1 MRLKTM
7 NIHNYSMDKS
17 SDTNNNSE
25 EKKVNLD
32 DLKIENQ
39 EMALN
44 LMGQFLELAQKRG
57 AFTFQESAKI
67 YECIK
72 FFVPVPPSSEKS
84 N

>member
-1 MRLKTM
+1 M
-7 NIHNYSMDKS
+7 MDKS
-17 SDTNNNSE
+17 TDTTDTPA

-32 DLKIENQ
+32 DLKVENQ

-57 AFTFQESAKI
+57 AFNFQESSKI

-72 FFVPVPPSSEKS
+72 FFVPPSSTSE
-84 N
+84 NN

>member
-1 MRLKTM
+1 MCLKTILI
-7 NIHNYSMDKS
+7 NKYIMDKS
-17 SDTNNNSE
+17 TDTNNSPE

-32 DLKIENQ
+32 DLKVESQ

-57 AFTFQESAKI
+57 AFNFQESAKI

-72 FFVPVPPSSEKS
+72 FFVPVPPTSENK
-84 N
+84 

>member
-1 MRLKTM
+1 
-7 NIHNYSMDKS
+7 MDKS
-17 SDTNNNSE
+17 TDTTDTPA

-32 DLKIENQ
+32 DLKVENQ

-57 AFTFQESAKI
+57 AFNFQESSKI

-72 FFVPVPPSSEKS
+72 FFVPPSSTSE
-84 N
+84 NN

>member
-1 MRLKTM
+1 
-7 NIHNYSMDKS
+7 MDKS
-17 SDTNNNSE
+17 TDTTDTPA

-32 DLKIENQ
+32 DLKVENQ

-57 AFTFQESAKI
+57 AFNFQESAKI

-72 FFVPVPPSSEKS
+72 FFVPPSSTSENK
-84 N
+84 

>member
-17 SDTNNNSE
+17 TDTNNNSE

-44 LMGQFLELAQKRG
+44 LMGQFL
-57 AFTFQESAKI
+57 
-67 YECIK
+67 
-72 FFVPVPPSSEKS
+72 

>member
-1 MRLKTM
+1 
-7 NIHNYSMDKS
+7 MDKS
-17 SDTNNNSE
+17 TDTTDTPS

-32 DLKIENQ
+32 DLKVDNQ

-57 AFTFQESAKI
+57 AFNFQESAKI

-72 FFVPVPPSSEKS
+72 FFVPPSSTSENK
-84 N
+84 

>member
-1 MRLKTM
+1 MRLKNTFINKYIM
-7 NIHNYSMDKS
+7 EKS
-17 SDTNNNSE
+17 TNTNDTPE

-32 DLKIENQ
+32 NIKVESQ

-57 AFTFQESAKI
+57 AFNFQESAKI

-72 FFVPVPPSSEKS
+72 FFVPVPPASENK
-84 N
+84 

>member
-1 MRLKTM
+1 MRIKNTFINKYIM
-7 NIHNYSMDKS
+7 EKATNTN
-17 SDTNNNSE
+17 DTPE

-32 DLKIENQ
+32 DLKVESQ

-57 AFTFQESAKI
+57 AFNFQESAKI

-72 FFVPVPPSSEKS
+72 FFVPVPPASENK
-84 N
+84 

>member
-1 MRLKTM
+1 MCLKNTFI
-7 NIHNYSMDKS
+7 NKYIMDKS
-17 SDTNNNSE
+17 TETNENVE

-32 DLKIENQ
+32 DLKVESQ

-72 FFVPVPPSSEKS
+72 FFVPVPPTSDK
-84 N
+84 ND

>member
-1 MRLKTM
+1 
-7 NIHNYSMDKS
+7 MDKS
-17 SDTNNNSE
+17 TDTTDTPS

-32 DLKIENQ
+32 DLKVDNQ

-57 AFTFQESAKI
+57 AFNFQESAKI

-72 FFVPVPPSSEKS
+72 FFVPPSSTSQNK
-84 N
+84 

>member
-1 MRLKTM
+1 MRLKNTFINKYIM
-7 NIHNYSMDKS
+7 EKS
-17 SDTNNNSE
+17 TNTNDTPE

-32 DLKIENQ
+32 DLKVESQ

-57 AFTFQESAKI
+57 AFNFQESAKI

-72 FFVPVPPSSEKS
+72 FFVPVPPASENK
-84 N
+84 

>member
-1 MRLKTM
+1 
-7 NIHNYSMDKS
+7 MDKS
-17 SDTNNNSE
+17 TDTTDTPS

-32 DLKIENQ
+32 DLKVENQ

-57 AFTFQESAKI
+57 AFNFQESAKI

-72 FFVPVPPSSEKS
+72 FFVPPSSTSENK
-84 N
+84 

>member
-1 MRLKTM
+1 MCLKTIVI
-7 NIHNYSMDKS
+7 NKYIMDKS
-17 SDTNNNSE
+17 TDTNNNSE

-32 DLKIENQ
+32 DLKVESQ

-57 AFTFQESAKI
+57 AFNFQESAKI

-72 FFVPVPPSSEKS
+72 FFVPVPPSSENK
-84 N
+84 

>member
-1 MRLKTM
+1 
-7 NIHNYSMDKS
+7 MDKS
-17 SDTNNNSE
+17 TDTTDTPP

-32 DLKIENQ
+32 DLKVENQ

-57 AFTFQESAKI
+57 AFNFQESAKI

-72 FFVPVPPSSEKS
+72 FFVPPSSTSENK
-84 N
+84 

>member
-1 MRLKTM
+1 
-7 NIHNYSMDKS
+7 MDKS
-17 SDTNNNSE
+17 TDTTDTPS

-32 DLKIENQ
+32 DLKVDNQ

-57 AFTFQESAKI
+57 AFNFQESAKI

-72 FFVPVPPSSEKS
+72 FFIPPSSTSENK
-84 N
+84 

>member
-1 MRLKTM
+1 
-7 NIHNYSMDKS
+7 MDKS
-17 SDTNNNSE
+17 TDTTDTPA

-32 DLKIENQ
+32 DLKVENQ

-57 AFTFQESAKI
+57 AFNFQESAKI

-72 FFVPVPPSSEKS
+72 FFVPPSSTSE
-84 N
+84 NN

>member
-1 MRLKTM
+1 MRLKNTFINEYIM
-7 NIHNYSMDKS
+7 EKNTDT
-17 SDTNNNSE
+17 SDTPP

-32 DLKIENQ
+32 DLKVENQ

-57 AFTFQESAKI
+57 AFNFQESAKI

-72 FFVPVPPSSEKS
+72 FFVPVPSDSENK
-84 N
+84 

>member
-1 MRLKTM
+1 M
-7 NIHNYSMDKS
+7 NHST
-17 SDTNNNSE
+17 DTTE
-25 EKKVNLD
+25 IPPEKKINLD

-57 AFTFQESAKI
+57 AFNFQESAKI

-72 FFVPVPPSSEKS
+72 FFVPPSSTSK
-84 N
+84 NK

>member
-1 MRLKTM
+1 MRLKNTLI
-7 NIHNYSMDKS
+7 NKYIMDKS
-17 SDTNNNSE
+17 TDTNNSPE

-32 DLKIENQ
+32 DLKVESQ

-57 AFTFQESAKI
+57 AFNFQESAKI

-72 FFVPVPPSSEKS
+72 FFVPVPPASENK
-84 N
+84 